1 MRLPYRLFIFTPFSN
16 RTDAPK
22 SGGMKHPV
30 LVACLLA
37 LGACSQPNQ
46 SEAAPPIVQPA
57 PVDLSARRV
66 PSSEAEVKL
75 SYAPVVAK
83 SSPAV
88 VNVYSQRVVTTRTVS
103 TDPFFNMFFGGRMGV
118 PQQRVEQSLGSGVIL
133 RSDGIVVTNNHVIE
147 GATELKVVLADRRE
161 FTAKLLLA
169 DAKADLAVL
178 KIDSGAE
185 KLPALPF
192 AADESAAVG
201 DLVLAIGNPFGV
213 GQTVT
218 SGIVSALAR
227 SDVGITDYS
236 YFIQTDAAINPGNSG
251 GALVDMNG
259 RLMGVNTAIF
269 SRGGGSNGIGFAI
282 PAAMVRRV
290 VESAVGGAQTVV
302 RPWFGIKGQV
312 VTADVARAMGL
323 DRPQGVLVADIYP
336 NGPAAKAGLKRGDVV
351 LRVDGQPIND
361 DAGLK
366 YQAAIKRP
374 GARSVFD
381 IVHAGGRQNVTL
393 TAEVLP
399 GGTEKPQILTV
410 KSPLMGAEV
419 ARLTPRSADELGLDP
434 FAAGVVITGLS
445 AQSVA
450 ARAGFAPGD
459 VIISV
464 NGQPIQQLDDLKDA
478 LKASRWDIV
487 MDRGGKQIV
496 ARY

>member
-1 MRLPYRLFIFTPFSN
+1 
-16 RTDAPK
+16 
-22 SGGMKHPV
+22 MKYPC
-30 LVACLLA
+30 LVVCLLT
-37 LGACSQPNQ
+37 LCACSQPNRL
-46 SEAAPPIVQPA
+46 EAASPIAQPA
-57 PVDLSARRV
+57 PVNLVERRV
-66 PSSEAEVKL
+66 PSSEAEVRL

-88 VNVYSQRVVTTRTVS
+88 VNVYSQRVVTARAVS
-103 TDPFFNMFFGGRMGV
+103 TDPFFNMFFGGRTGV

-169 DAKADLAVL
+169 DPKVDLAVL
-178 KIDSGAE
+178 KIDNGTE
-185 KLPALPF
+185 KLPILPF

-227 SDVGITDYS
+227 PDVGITDYS

-302 RPWFGIKGQV
+302 RPWFGIKGQA
-312 VTADVARAMGL
+312 VTADVAQATGL

-336 NGPAAKAGLKRGDVV
+336 NGPAAKAGLKRGDVI

-361 DAGLK
+361 DASLK

-374 GARSVFD
+374 GERSVFD
-381 IVHAGGRQNVTL
+381 ILHAGGRQTVTV
-393 TAEVLP
+393 TTEILP
-399 GGTEKPQILTV
+399 GGTEKSQILTT

-419 ARLTPRSADELGLDP
+419 AGLTPRSGDEFGLDT
-434 FAAGVVITGLS
+434 FATGVVITALS
-445 AQSVA
+445 PQRVA

-459 VIISV
+459 VIIAV
-464 NGQPIQQLDDLKDA
+464 NGRAIQRLDELKDA
-478 LKASRWDIV
+478 LKAARWDIV
-487 MDRGGKQIV
+487 MERGGKQIV
-496 ARY
+496 VRY